1 VPVSLP
7 APGPSFLR
15 EVALHP
21 RGRAMRA
28 GMGVPTAMPDGWWI
42 ALLWVADADGL
53 VSCRDVAPAAGPPPE
68 APVERI
74 GALLAGGL
82 SGFVEEGGGRQAVKV
97 RLPIP
102 GDDEA
107 RPWDRPL
114 VLQLAVRWEPVRAA
128 GARPTELAQV
138 ALGAFASAVASLS
151 HA

>member
-1 VPVSLP
+1 
-7 APGPSFLR
+7 
-15 EVALHP
+15 
-21 RGRAMRA
+21 MRA
-28 GMGVPTAMPDGWWI
+28 GMGVPTALPDGWWI

-68 APVERI
+68 SPVERI

-97 RLPIP
+97 RLPIS
-102 GDDEA
+102 GNDEG

-114 VLQLAVRWEPVRAA
+114 VLQLAVRWDPVRAA
-128 GARPTELAQV
+128 GARPSELAET
-138 ALGAFASAVASLS
+138 ALAAFARAVASLA

>member
-1 VPVSLP
+1 VPDRLP

-15 EVALHP
+15 EIDIR
-21 RGRAMRA
+21 RGDHVMHA

-42 ALLWVADADGL
+42 ALLWVADADGI
-53 VSCRDVAPAAGPPPE
+53 VSCRDVGPAAGPPPE

-97 RLPIP
+97 RLPVP
-102 GDDEA
+102 GEDPA

-114 VLQLAVRWEPVRAA
+114 VLQVAVRWDPVRAV
-128 GARPTELAQV
+128 GARPTELAGA
-138 ALGAFASAVASLS
+138 ALTAFARAVASLD

>member
-1 VPVSLP
+1 MSDRLP

-15 EVALHP
+15 EVELR
-21 RGRAMRA
+21 RGDHVMRA

-42 ALLWVADADGL
+42 ALLWVADADGI
-53 VSCRDVAPAAGPPPE
+53 VPCRDVAPVAGPPPE
-68 APVERI
+68 PPVERI

-102 GDDEA
+102 GADEA

-114 VLQLAVRWEPVRAA
+114 VVQLAVRWDPVRAA
-128 GARPTELAQV
+128 AARQAELAGA
-138 ALGAFASAVASLS
+138 ALTAFARAVAALA

>member
-1 VPVSLP
+1 VPDRLP
-7 APGPSFLR
+7 SPGPSFLR
-15 EVALHP
+15 EVELRQ
-21 RGRAMRA
+21 RGRVMHA

-42 ALLWVADADGL
+42 ALLWVADAGG
-53 VSCRDVAPAAGPPPE
+53 VVPCRDMAPAAGPPPE

-102 GDDEA
+102 GDDDG

-114 VLQLAVRWEPVRAA
+114 VLQLAVRWDPVRAA
-128 GARPTELAQV
+128 AARPTELAQA
-138 ALGAFASAVASLS
+138 ALTAFARAVAALD